1 MVAADS
7 RRFQEQPEDIGIVGG
22 DVIPVWE
29 TERPEWLTDDLLRPL
44 SAGLKWSTEPRV
56 LCSGEWLAE
65 VNAAYNKEILVRIG
79 GFREHLGR
87 VGEILLSGEGG
98 VDRLIQRAGFK
109 LYYDPEILAR
119 HHVPATRLTRTWFR
133 RRYFWQ
139 GVSLNMLNR

>member
-44 SAGLKWSTEPRV
+44 SAGLKWSTEPCV
-56 LCSGEWLAE
+56 LHSGEWLAE
-65 VNAAYNKEILVRIG
+65 VNAVYKKEILVRIG

-87 VGEILLSGEGG
+87 VGEIH
-98 VDRLIQRAGFK
+98 R
-109 LYYDPEILAR
+109 
-119 HHVPATRLTRTWFR
+119 
-133 RRYFWQ
+133 
-139 GVSLNMLNR
+139 